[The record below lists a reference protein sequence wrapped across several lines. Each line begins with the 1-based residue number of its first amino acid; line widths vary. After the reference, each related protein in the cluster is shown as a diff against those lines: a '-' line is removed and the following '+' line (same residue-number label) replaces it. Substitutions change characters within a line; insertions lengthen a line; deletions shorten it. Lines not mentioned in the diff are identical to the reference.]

1 MVSRVAHWRPTVV
14 ALAAAALGA
23 IVAGV
28 AAQPARAQEAVLQ
41 ASVDRPVVRDNESFT
56 YTLRAEGSVRGDP
69 DLGALTEQFE
79 VLGSAS
85 EKRIGIING
94 RTSQVTTWTYNLM
107 PKSAGEF
114 TLPPAR
120 VDGIQSNAVALRVTA
135 PETSGNAP
143 SDIFM
148 ELDAQPATVYVQSQ
162 VIFTLR
168 LFVGVAT
175 GRATLTQPEV
185 TGGEAIVEK
194 LGEDSQY
201 QTERAGRTFLVRE
214 RRYAVFPQAAGTL
227 TIGPATFEAMVIP
240 DRGFSRVQRF
250 RSGSLEVAV
259 QPAVP
264 PPAALAGAAWLP
276 ARRIALSD
284 NWSDDSAELAVGI
297 PRTREVTIEADGLLE
312 TQLPDVTLTQ
322 QPGIR
327 QYADQPELTRE
338 LTPQGFKATRR
349 VAMAVIAQ
357 TPGDVT
363 LPRIELPWF
372 NVATESWEV
381 ASLQDRTLT
390 ILPST
395 EVAQPPPLTE
405 QTTTALPVG
414 APASRL
420 WQGVSAGL
428 ALGWVATAV
437 LWWRSSRVSGRGARR
452 MTTAQR
458 STASRPNERK
468 LLRAAQAACAANDA
482 DAARRALLE
491 WAAAR
496 FPSAPPRSLGA
507 LASLLTEP
515 VAGEVLDLEA
525 QIYGTG
531 SGKWEGSAL
540 RDALAALDAVRT
552 KDEQAKEDLLP
563 LYR

>member
-1 MVSRVAHWRPTVV
+1 MVSRPAHRSRTFV
-14 ALAAAALGA
+14 ALAAALGA
-23 IVAGV
+23 AVAIGT
-28 AAQPARAQEAVLQ
+28 APARAQDVVLQ

-56 YTLRAEGSVRGDP
+56 YTLRAEGSVRGEP
-69 DLGALTEQFE
+69 EIGPLTQQFE

-107 PKSAGEF
+107 PKSTGEL
-114 TLPPAR
+114 TLPPVR

-135 PETSGNAP
+135 PETAGNAP

-148 ELDAQPATVYVQSQ
+148 ELDAQPATVYAQSQ

-214 RRYAVFPQAAGTL
+214 RRYAVFPQVAGTL

-250 RSGSLEVAV
+250 RSGSLDVAV

-276 ARRIALSD
+276 AQRVTLSD
-284 NWSDDSAELAVGI
+284 KWSDESTELAVGI
-297 PRTREVTIEADGLLE
+297 PRTREVTIEAEGLLE
-312 TQLPDVTLTQ
+312 TQLPDVTLAQ

-327 QYADQPELTRE
+327 QYADQPELSRE

-357 TPGDVT
+357 TPGEVT
-363 LPRIELPWF
+363 LPSVELPWF

-381 ASLQDRTLT
+381 ASLPERTLR
-390 ILPST
+390 IVPST
-395 EVAQPPPLTE
+395 EVTQPAPEPA

-428 ALGWVATAV
+428 ALGWLATAL
-437 LWWRSSRVSGRGARR
+437 LWWR
-452 MTTAQR
+452 
-458 STASRPNERK
+458 ASRSAGGIEPRRSASTQWSGERKPSERK
-468 LLRAAQAACAANDA
+468 LLREAQAACAANDA
-482 DAARRALLE
+482 DAARRALLD

-496 FPSAPPRSLGA
+496 FPAAPPRSLGA
-507 LASLLTEP
+507 LASELAEP
-515 VAGEVLDLEA
+515 VAREVLDLEA
-525 QIYGTG
+525 QIYGAAPG
-531 SGKWEGSAL
+531 QWEGGAL
-540 RDALAALDAVRT
+540 RDALAALDAART
-552 KDEQAKEDLLP
+552 KEEQAKEDLLP